1 MIDPFTAI
9 ILASSALGANVAHNK
24 DQNVLEGALKGAAL
38 GFTGGA
44 LGGVSGAPALPFF
57 GGPGGAA
64 IPVVEA
70 GASTAAINAGTAAGA
85 TASSQ
90 TAKIAAAET
99 AKKLAAEEAAKAAAA
114 KSITPTFTPDA
125 VTAIDAGRR
134 SLLETAGVD
143 STLLREPLKY
153 KGVTGIPG
161 SETFITK
168 PTLAQNNLG
177 AFNPTITPPDTFV
190 APNIFERAG
199 AKLLSTAK
207 DKPLETA
214 AFASAVGSTLSPPPP
229 PPAGG
234 APFTFGSGSV
244 QPTPT
249 VDETIGEMPVFV
261 PKPLFDDMMG
271 RSPEEMML
279 LEEQM
284 NARGLV

>member
-1 MIDPFTAI
+1 MALPFLVPLLVGGA
-9 ILASSALGANVAHNK
+9 ALGANVARNK
-24 DQNVLEGALKGAAL
+24 DENILQGALQGAFL
-38 GFTGGA
+38 GGGASLLGGA
-44 LGGVSGAPALPFF
+44 LGF
-57 GGPGGAA
+57 GS
-64 IPVVEA
+64 A
-70 GASTAAINAGTAAGA
+70 GAGAGISKAAGA

-161 SETFITK
+161 SETFVTRPSAIA
-168 PTLAQNNLG
+168 LNNLG
-177 AFNPTITPPDTFV
+177 ALNPTITPPDTFV

-284 NARGLV
+284 MARGLV